1 MADDPWLV
9 VGLGNPGAQYAA
21 NRHNAGFMVVDVL
34 AARMGGRF
42 KAHKHRADAVEGRL
56 GTTRAIL
63 IKPKTYMNESGGPV
77 AAMRSF
83 FSVPMA
89 HVIVVHDE
97 LDLEA
102 GVVRVKLGGGDNGH
116 NGLRSVTKSLG
127 SKDYL
132 RVRLGVGRPPG
143 QMDPADYV
151 LRDVPS
157 SMREELKLE
166 VEVAADAVESLIT
179 KGLDVTQN
187 YFHQS
192 P

>member
-1 MADDPWLV
+1 MAQEPWLI
-9 VGLGNPGAQYAA
+9 VGLGNPGQQYAA
-21 NRHNAGFMVVDVL
+21 NRHNAGFMVVDML

-56 GTTRAIL
+56 GETRAIL

-77 AAMRSF
+77 AALRSF
-83 FSVPMA
+83 FSVPIA
-89 HVIVVHDE
+89 QVIVVHDE

-151 LRDVPS
+151 LRDVPAAG
-157 SMREELKLE
+157 REDLRVQVEL
-166 VEVAADAVESLIT
+166 AADVVESLVSR
-179 KGLDVTQN
+179 GLEATQN
-187 YFHQS
+187 LFHQS